1 MARHQH
7 CNHAIS
13 CRSPARVAKELQELE
28 QLRKDK
34 ERLEGG
40 VEAELEGMRQQC
52 KRELEEARVQHLA
65 NVEVRTAF
73 VVAFTLL
80 SSLLLSSCSC
90 GLLARSS
97 PSDTWSSSV
106 KGRLTVLPACCSG
119 QKGQGE
125 EGRN

>member
-1 MARHQH
+1 MWFVCRQH
-7 CNHAIS
+7 KLGILNQFGLDNPL
-13 CRSPARVAKELQELE
+13 RSPARVAKELQELE

-73 VVAFTLL
+73 VAAFTLL
-80 SSLLLSSCSC
+80 FSLLLSSCSC
-90 GLLARSS
+90 GLLARSIDS
-97 PSDTWSSSV
+97 AS
-106 KGRLTVLPACCSG
+106 LTLGCPL
-119 QKGQGE
+119 
-125 EGRN
+125 